1 VVRGGRSDGAW
12 KWMLYGDDDIY
23 WFADNLKPALE
34 ELDPD
39 VPYYVTDDVMGC
51 CHVSNGPAP
60 VGCIFMCEL

>member
-1 VVRGGRSDGAW
+1 
-12 KWMLYGDDDIY
+12 MLYGDDDIY